1 MLAAYRRH
9 FDTQGVVAKCFSD
22 NAFGVYLIH
31 PPILIGF
38 ALLLHALPLFPLTKA
53 LLLTMLAAIG
63 SLAVSAL
70 VLRRSPL
77 RAII

>member
-1 MLAAYRRH
+1 M
-9 FDTQGVVAKCFSD
+9 
-22 NAFGVYLIH
+22 
-31 PPILIGF
+31 
-38 ALLLHALPLFPLTKA
+38 LLHALPLFALTKA

-70 VLRRSPL
+70 ILRKSPL